1 MLTLT
6 DNASDVIK
14 ALTDERDLPA
24 DGGLRITQNPASDAL
39 EVTAAAAPELGDE
52 VVEGRGA
59 RVFLESAAAT
69 TLDDKVLDAQVDPN
83 GGVEFVV
90 VQQGL

>member
-24 DGGLRITQNPASDAL
+24 DGGLRITQDPGSDSLA
-39 EVTAAAAPELGDE
+39 VTAAAAPEPGDE
-52 VVEGRGA
+52 VIDDRGA
-59 RVFLESAAAT
+59 RVFLETAAAS
-69 TLDDKVLDAQVDPN
+69 TLDDKVLDAHVDPN
-83 GGVEFVV
+83 GAVEFVIA
-90 VQQGL
+90 QQDM